1 MANSETAAKARLG
14 KLKKQAD
21 DLGIS
26 YHEDVTEETLKL
38 AIKAAKEET
47 EEEAPAT
54 SAVSAVEIG
63 KAIAQEMGKVMRTV
77 VQEPDEDGLVDDRDV
92 DPDDIGEE
100 KVYFTPQFFW
110 IVPAKRIGGQLVKA
124 PYKKMVFKM
133 SHGDAIRNG
142 DQFQTRYMST
152 YVTNSKR
159 EQAYLE
165 THDLYKKIFF
175 SNAKEADITSDQV
188 KFAQK
193 FSQHMQNLN
202 VRMAPQ
208 LYRMAAENG
217 IKLDSKMSL
226 STIRTNIANA
236 LAARDIQRDAEM
248 MKSMVSS
255 AGRASLLSDPTAE
268 QQ

>member
-21 DLGIS
+21 ELGIP

-38 AIKAAKEET
+38 AIKSAKEDV
-47 EEEAPAT
+47 EEAPKAT
-54 SAVSAVEIG
+54 GTDVAELG
-63 KAIAQEMGKVMRTV
+63 KVIAQEMGKVMRTV
-77 VQEPDEDGLVDDRDV
+77 VSDPGDDGLVDDRDV

-175 SNAKEADITSDQV
+175 SNAKEANITTDQV

-193 FSQHMQNLN
+193 FSQHMQSLN
-202 VRMAPQ
+202 TRMAPQ
-208 LYRMAAENG
+208 LYRLAAENG

-226 STIRTNIANA
+226 STIRTNIANV
-236 LAARDIQRDAEM
+236 LAARDIERDEINM
-248 MKSMVSS
+248 RNLLS
-255 AGRASLLSDPTAE
+255 AAGKASLLSDVNTPE
-268 QQ
+268 

>member
-1 MANSETAAKARLG
+1 
-14 KLKKQAD
+14 
-21 DLGIS
+21 
-26 YHEDVTEETLKL
+26 
-38 AIKAAKEET
+38 
-47 EEEAPAT
+47 
-54 SAVSAVEIG
+54 
-63 KAIAQEMGKVMRTV
+63 MGKVMRTV
-77 VQEPDEDGLVDDRDV
+77 VSDPGDDGLVDDRDV

-175 SNAKEADITSDQV
+175 SNAKEANITTDQV

-193 FSQHMQNLN
+193 FSQHMQSLN
-202 VRMAPQ
+202 TRMAPQ
-208 LYRMAAENG
+208 LYRLAAENG

-226 STIRTNIANA
+226 STIRTNIANV
-236 LAARDIQRDAEM
+236 LAARDIERDEINM
-248 MKSMVSS
+248 RSLLS
-255 AGRASLLSDPTAE
+255 AAGKASLLSDVNTPE
-268 QQ
+268 